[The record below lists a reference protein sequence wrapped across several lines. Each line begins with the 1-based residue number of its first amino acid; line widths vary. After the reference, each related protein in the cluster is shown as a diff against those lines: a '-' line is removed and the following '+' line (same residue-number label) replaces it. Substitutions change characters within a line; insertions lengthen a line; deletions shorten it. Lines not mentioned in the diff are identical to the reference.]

1 MKLVS
6 VDGVYK
12 MILENSTHY
21 AIQISCTI
29 TINPTPSDATVTF
42 STGTVS
48 GKSCT
53 VTDGT
58 SVTYTVSKTGYVTK
72 TATLRVTKSKTINV
86 TLVEGHYQ
94 VDEVVYESST
104 AGSTTFNLLDSGKYE
119 VICIAGGGGGKQYY
133 MDGKIMN
140 YGGGSGSGFD
150 CVLQLT
156 SGNYNIVVGAAGAR
170 NTSQSS
176 TTQSGSGGNSQFGT
190 SYAYGGGGASWKA
203 VGTKGSAPSVTY
215 TIVSTTFNKA
225 GNAGTSDIGST
236 AAGGASVY
244 DNTATGYGAGG
255 RSNQNGYVGYVK
267 VIYKGT

>member
-53 VTDGT
+53 VIDGT
-58 SVTYTVSKTGYVTK
+58 SVTYTVSKTGYVSQH
-72 TATLRVTKSKTINV
+72 ATITVTENQTINV

-94 VDEVVYESST
+94 PDEVIYESST
-104 AGSTTFNLLDSGKYE
+104 AGSITLNLLDDGKYE
-119 VICIAGGGGGKQYY
+119 VICIAGGGGGYAAFPYNNKRYY
-133 MDGKIMN
+133 F
-140 YGGGSGSGFD
+140 GGGSGSGFD

-156 SGNYNIVVGAAGAR
+156 AGSYTVVVGAGGGKQGGA
-170 NTSQSS
+170 SA
-176 TTQSGSGGNSQFGT
+176 GNSQFGT
-190 SYAYGGGGASWKA
+190 SYAYKGGNATAKYEGMGAA
-203 VGTKGSAPSVTY
+203 GTSPTITY
-215 TIVSTTFNKA
+215 TVVSTTFRKA
-225 GNAGTSDIGST
+225 GNAGTRDEGSS

-244 DNTATGYGAGG
+244 NNSTTGYGAGG
-255 RSNQNGYVGYVK
+255 RSDHNGYAGYVK
-267 VIYKGT
+267 VIYKGS